1 MWQYL
6 SESTWSFRR
15 SSERAP
21 VQRCKDESHYVK
33 NISGSDNCVAVLF
46 IMLCTYE
53 KGLCQSHAY
62 LVNNNLNELGSVRN
76 GMCVRARSMSR
87 WV

>member
-1 MWQYL
+1 MRSDRSRYWRDVSESQFQIMIPATDGDWCGPEALSEQYL
-6 SESTWSFRR
+6 SESTWSIRR

-46 IMLCTYE
+46 YYAMN
-53 KGLCQSHAY
+53 
-62 LVNNNLNELGSVRN
+62 V
-76 GMCVRARSMSR
+76 
-87 WV
+87 